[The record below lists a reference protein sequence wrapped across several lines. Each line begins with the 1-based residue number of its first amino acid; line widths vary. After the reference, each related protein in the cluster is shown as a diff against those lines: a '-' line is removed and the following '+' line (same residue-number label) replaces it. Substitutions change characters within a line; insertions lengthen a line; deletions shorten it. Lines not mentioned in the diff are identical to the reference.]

1 MSDLIPSGT
10 PNASAL
16 TPSTAAGMPASR
28 PADDVEGGAES
39 IDIKESLATLRRH
52 VWLIVGITALAIAF
66 TAYRVSKQALEYQ
79 ATAVIRLVDARR
91 ELAGNLDDNTGQG
104 MMGGYWTDPITSQ
117 LQVLRSRAV
126 ATAVVDSE
134 ALGLRVQSKGF
145 LASETSADTVRLEF
159 MPNGVNVTA
168 AGSSMLVPY
177 DSTVR
182 AAGIVFAVHGAP
194 ANAQKGLLYTIS
206 QTAAIDK
213 VLAGLSARQRDRTDV
228 VDVSFTAQDP
238 WVARQIVNTVV

>member
-52 VWLIVGITALAIAF
+52 IWLIVGITALAIAF

-126 ATAVVDSE
+126 AAAVVDSQ

-145 LASETSADTVRLEF
+145 PASVLRDVSMASENSGDTVHLQF
-159 MPNGVNVTA
+159 MPNGVSVTA
-168 AGSSMLVPY
+168 AGVSMLVPY
-177 DSTVR
+177 DTSVR
-182 AAGIVFAVHGAP
+182 AGGIVFAVHGHP
-194 ANAQKGLLYTIS
+194 ANAEHGALYTIS
-206 QTAAIDK
+206 RTA
-213 VLAGLSARQRDRTDV
+213 
-228 VDVSFTAQDP
+228 
-238 WVARQIVNTVV
+238 